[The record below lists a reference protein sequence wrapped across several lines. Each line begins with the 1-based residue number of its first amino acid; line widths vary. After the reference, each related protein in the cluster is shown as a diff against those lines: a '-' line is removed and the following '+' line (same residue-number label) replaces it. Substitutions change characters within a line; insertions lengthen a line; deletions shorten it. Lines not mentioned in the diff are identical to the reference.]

1 MALWSPES
9 WPLAASSTAV
19 PKTEQEYAE
28 QLLLSARSAATQ
40 STDSSSVGALVPR
53 LRSLRAA
60 LGSNDDGWSAAG
72 TPRQLV
78 DAFSARIASA
88 LRDPTPLPAAAEEPD
103 EEAPPTDGGLSSR
116 RQALL
121 LPHIARQLVGQ
132 VVTTSE
138 RMEARRLA
146 TESCKDACAA
156 YRGSMLR
163 ATSRVVHPSEG
174 PSVGERLRTGE
185 QTALE
190 AALDAVG
197 ANHRAALAPRG
208 AGAAAAGAAAAGAAA
223 GPAAADSSQAL
234 EAALCAQAAV
244 AVRRALGPTIR
255 AQVRASLARRA
266 ALLSDGTARERA
278 GVVAVRLAMHELEQQ
293 AAEAVGEVVARTL
306 ERARATTTRALQ
318 QAQAEA
324 EALATDRAGWR
335 LKLLREPVPLAPA
348 HSSAP
353 GGGAAA
359 AAAPP
364 PPTAAAAAT
373 GDSAAGAAE
382 EAARRQLSRRRDELQ
397 LHVDEYGR
405 AYEEE
410 FGAPRARTH
419 THTHTTRTHLAPRCI
434 CLPSSE
440 APLALWPLPGTWASP
455 LPGEPP
461 PREELP
467 RSVVRM
473 AAEAARLSDALQ
485 RSRLPPTPPPPPHG
499 PPPRA
504 ASPQRGG
511 RRRGS
516 GGGGGGGGGGGADGH
531 EHGGARH
538 GGQRQRSRSSER
550 HGGRHGGRP
559 SLEGQAQPREGR
571 GERGERDEAA
581 ARQERAAEREE
592 ARLSSPGKASKSRPA
607 RLPREASRRRSSWSE
622 GSAEEL
628 GEPEDDAAH
637 ARGAKHRSRRRS
649 GSAEPAPRP
658 AGWPASLLDS
668 AIDIGY
674 TDDES
679 SEEGDEP
686 AAGGGDVEEGR
697 PATSSG
703 KQASRRA
710 RSSRSAGAK
719 PKGKAA
725 ARAAAAAAN
734 EDRLLTV

>member
-1 MALWSPES
+1 MALWSPEC
-9 WPLAASSTAV
+9 WPLAASSPAV

-40 STDSSSVGALVPR
+40 STDSSVGALVPR

-88 LRDPTPLPAAAEEPD
+88 LRDPIPLPAAAEEPD

-132 VVTTSE
+132 VVSISE

-163 ATSRVVHPSEG
+163 ATSRMVHPSEG
-174 PSVGERLRTGE
+174 PSVGERLRTCE

-197 ANHRAALAPRG
+197 ANHRAAAAPRG
-208 AGAAAAGAAAAGAAA
+208 AGAAVAGAAAARAAA
-223 GPAAADSSQAL
+223 GPAAADSSQPL

-335 LKLLREPVPLAPA
+335 LKLLREPVPLAPP

-364 PPTAAAAAT
+364 PLTAAAAAT
-373 GDSAAGAAE
+373 GESAAGAAE

-410 FGAPRARTH
+410 FGAPRTRTH
-419 THTHTTRTHLAPRCI
+419 THTHTQHTHAPCTPLHPPTEQRGSPRLVAASRYMGITPARRATAPRG
-434 CLPSSE
+434 
-440 APLALWPLPGTWASP
+440 AAALRRAHGGGGSTAERCAAA
-455 LPGEPP
+455 EPP
-461 PREELP
+461 AADAATATAWTAAAGRLAAAQWPETR
-467 RSVVRM
+467 RRRRRGRARARRGASRG
-473 AAEAARLSDALQ
+473 AEAALAEQ
-485 RSRLPPTPPPPPHG
+485 
-499 PPPRA
+499 RA
-504 ASPQRGG
+504 A
-511 RRRGS
+511 RR
-516 GGGGGGGGGGGADGH
+516 
-531 EHGGARH
+531 
-538 GGQRQRSRSSER
+538 
-550 HGGRHGGRP
+550 
-559 SLEGQAQPREGR
+559 
-571 GERGERDEAA
+571 A
-581 ARQERAAEREE
+581 ARRAA
-592 ARLSSPGKASKSRPA
+592 
-607 RLPREASRRRSSWSE
+607 
-622 GSAEEL
+622 
-628 GEPEDDAAH
+628 
-637 ARGAKHRSRRRS
+637 
-649 GSAEPAPRP
+649 
-658 AGWPASLLDS
+658 
-668 AIDIGY
+668 
-674 TDDES
+674 
-679 SEEGDEP
+679 
-686 AAGGGDVEEGR
+686 
-697 PATSSG
+697 
-703 KQASRRA
+703 
-710 RSSRSAGAK
+710 
-719 PKGKAA
+719 
-725 ARAAAAAAN
+725 
-734 EDRLLTV
+734 